1 MRYIPMVPEP
11 EWLSSEEMRLWRSFV
26 DASVSVIHNVETDL
40 KEESGLSVDDYEV
53 LVFLS
58 EAPEQRLPV
67 ADLSERLGSSRTRLA
82 LRIDRMAK
90 RGLVA
95 IQTTGT
101 NDGAAAAV
109 ITKMGH
115 KTLVKAA
122 PYHVLSVREHF
133 IKHVKPE
140 EVTPTANALERLKRA
155 E

>member
-1 MRYIPMVPEP
+1 MMYIPIVPEP

-40 KEESGLSVDDYEV
+40 KDDSGLSVDDYEV

-67 ADLSERLGSSRTRLA
+67 AELSERLGSSRTRLA

-95 IQTTGT
+95 IQSSGT
-101 NDGAAAAV
+101 NDSAAAAV
-109 ITKMGH
+109 LTKMGH
-115 KTLVKAA
+115 KTLTKAA
-122 PYHVLSVREHF
+122 PNHVLSVREHF
-133 IKHVKPE
+133 MKHINPE
-140 EVTPTANALERLKRA
+140 EVTPTANALERLKNP